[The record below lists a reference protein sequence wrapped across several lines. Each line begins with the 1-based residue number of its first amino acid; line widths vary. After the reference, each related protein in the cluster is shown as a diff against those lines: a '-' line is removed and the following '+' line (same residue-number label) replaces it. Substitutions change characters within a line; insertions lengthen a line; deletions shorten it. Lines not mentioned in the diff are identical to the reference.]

1 MCSSDLPSF
10 AFASR
15 LTTPRLKSPT
25 PHMDAMGFRAPS
37 EVLQVSEPDLVTR
50 MRADYEHRAMAAED
64 CRASQ
69 QQVIYESR
77 TEAWAQMASRMT
89 MIMEDIRAEWP
100 NEDPQVVLDFA
111 LVHYHLPRFFEEVVA
126 FEGSMDYF
134 QAAFVRYHASDC
146 RFAQVGPVHGRW
158 TDEGPVPKR
167 RCTEKHECTWH

>member
-1 MCSSDLPSF
+1 MED
-10 AFASR
+10 
-15 LTTPRLKSPT
+15 
-25 PHMDAMGFRAPS
+25 FRA
-37 EVLQVSEPDLVTR
+37 ER
-50 MRADYEHRAMAAED
+50 
-64 CRASQ
+64 
-69 QQVIYESR
+69 
-77 TEAWAQMASRMT
+77 
-89 MIMEDIRAEWP
+89 P

-126 FEGSMDYF
+126 FEGSMALWELMAKILGDLQDGHLNANLQHYTDYF